1 MSAVVCES
9 QSLKH
14 SANYNGSHLLMQTM
28 ATQIPGYASLVM
40 LQISDHE
47 SFSLYCQYRNI
58 GEWSRTHARRLFIR
72 PDWESSRRTHLCR
85 GFQLYLLTVV
95 SVADQQFELAF
106 GVTPFPAIHSWP
118 PRVLAGLGRL
128 VGI

>member
-1 MSAVVCES
+1 
-9 QSLKH
+9 
-14 SANYNGSHLLMQTM
+14 M

-58 GEWSRTHARRLFIR
+58 GEWSRTQARRLFIR
-72 PDWESSRRTHLCR
+72 PDWKAP
-85 GFQLYLLTVV
+85 G
-95 SVADQQFELAF
+95 EL
-106 GVTPFPAIHSWP
+106 ILSWP
-118 PRVLAGLGRL
+118 PRVLAGLGWP